1 MPNRRPARPRVFR
14 VAVLFAMATAAP
26 FLAAQDT
33 ATPIKVGDYTLSGM
47 GSFGYRF
54 VDLNGNQGSYN
65 ELLNLQQGLRLFD
78 FELDAQPTEP
88 NHGWFDYFSLNTL
101 GLGGDPFPVVNLSIR
116 KNGLY
121 ELRVNYRAM
130 QYVYELP
137 QTAYTP
143 NRGWNDR
150 RRFADVDFG
159 YTPTRKLRFHFFYN
173 RTVRVGT
180 DLATS
185 PFFYLPLAPDVWE
198 AFGRATPVT
207 WVVPLQEK
215 ANLFGAGIDYRL
227 GKTDFHVEQSYRTYN
242 NPANLQGFANQPVTL
257 LGPSSPTQNVVVQN
271 WNAFSSFNIPVTSLR
286 LDNKVNERLQLRA
299 GYVYTH
305 ASGPTSLDG
314 SVLVPGISPGLPGVV
329 NPSATLNYV
338 GTGTTLLATQTAD
351 AGFTLKLFDPLDLVS
366 DYSYRR
372 YAEGDIE
379 ALQATSS
386 NLSTPVSLS
395 QDNTRWDFGIH
406 TVDTL
411 LVFTPVGGL
420 SIRAGVQFLK
430 EDIVATT
437 NGETDIG
444 TQRTKSYS
452 PIANVAWI
460 PSKKFSVRGGFQS
473 RVVVDPYVRI
483 SPEQTVGSTI
493 RTRFSPSDKW
503 GIDNTWSFYNMKTE
517 DIGFLAHSR
526 TNSTSLWYQPLDRLG
541 FQGGFTYGNM
551 SSQNTI
557 AFLQGVPPLT
567 GLLSTD
573 QTIDRVYSWGF
584 KTNPVGSLTLSF
596 TGQFLRSTGLGTL
609 TGENSTYGPLTWP
622 AWTAEIGYTTKHV
635 GRTVLAWQRSYY
647 YEDLFRATDFSVN
660 MFTLRFERP
669 LWGK

>member
-1 MPNRRPARPRVFR
+1 MLNRRPARPRIVR
-14 VAVLFAMATAAP
+14 VALPFAMAAAAP

-33 ATPIKVGDYTLSGM
+33 PTPLKAGDYTVSGM

-54 VDLNGNQGSYN
+54 VDLNGNQGKYDQ
-65 ELLNLQQGLRLFD
+65 LLNLQQGFRLFD
-78 FELDAQPTEP
+78 LELNAQPTEL
-88 NHGWFDYFSLNTL
+88 NHGWFDYFSLTAQ
-101 GLGGDPFPVVNLSIR
+101 GLGGDPFPVVNLDIR

-121 ELRVNYRAM
+121 KLRVNYRAT

-150 RRFADVDFG
+150 RRLGDVDFR
-159 YTPTRKLRFHFFYN
+159 YTPTRNLGFQFFYN
-173 RTVRVGT
+173 RTERVGT

-198 AFGRATPVT
+198 AFGRATAVT
-207 WVVPLQEK
+207 WVVPLQQK

-227 GKTDFHVEQSYRTYN
+227 GKTNFHAEQSYRTYN
-242 NPANLQGFANQPVTL
+242 NPANLQGFANQPVAL
-257 LGPSSPTQNVVVQN
+257 IGPSSPAQSVILQN
-271 WNAFSSFNIPVTSLR
+271 WNTFSSFNIPATSLR
-286 LDNKVNERLQLRA
+286 LDNKVNERLLLRA
-299 GYVYTH
+299 SYVYTH
-305 ASGPTSLDG
+305 SSGPTSLDG
-314 SVLVPGISPGLPGVV
+314 SVLVPGIFPGLPGVV
-329 NPSATLNYV
+329 NPSTTLSYL
-338 GTGTTLLATQTAD
+338 GSGTTQLTTQTAD
-351 AGFTLKLFDPLDLVS
+351 AGFTLKLFGPLDLVS
-366 DYSYRR
+366 DYRYRW
-372 YAEGDIE
+372 YAERDTE
-379 ALQATSS
+379 ALRATSS
-386 NLSTPVSLS
+386 ALPAPVSLS

-411 LVFTPVGGL
+411 LVFTPIRGL
-420 SIRAGVQFLK
+420 SIRAGVQFVK

-452 PIANVAWI
+452 PIGNVAWT
-460 PSKKFSVRGGFQS
+460 PGKRFSVRGGFES
-473 RVVVDPYVRI
+473 RVIVNPYVRI
-483 SPEQTVGSTI
+483 SPEQTVSSTI

-503 GIDNTWSFYNMKTE
+503 GIDNTWSFYNMKTQ
-517 DIGFLAHSR
+517 DIGFIAHSR
-526 TNSTSLWYQPLDRLG
+526 TNSTSLWYQPLVRLG
-541 FQGGFTYGNM
+541 VQGGFMYGNM

-573 QTIDRVYSWGF
+573 QTIDRVYSLGI
-584 KTNPVGSLTLSF
+584 KTNPMGNLTFSF
-596 TGQFLRSTGLGTL
+596 TGQFIRSTGLGTL

-622 AWTAEIGYTTKHV
+622 AWTAEIGYTTKHI
-635 GRTVLAWQRSYY
+635 GRVILAWQRSYY
-647 YEDLFRATDFSVN
+647 YEDLFRATDYSAN
-660 MFTLRFERP
+660 AFTLRFERA